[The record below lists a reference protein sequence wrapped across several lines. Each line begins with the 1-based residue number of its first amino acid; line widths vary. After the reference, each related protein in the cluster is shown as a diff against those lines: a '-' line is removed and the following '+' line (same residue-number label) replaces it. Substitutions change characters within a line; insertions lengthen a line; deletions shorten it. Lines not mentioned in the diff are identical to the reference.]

1 MTGFIVSVVFRL
13 VAGTAIG
20 AAFTGLRFVDLQVA
34 SLAVGT
40 VQRLD
45 GLACAFVVHFHE
57 AEATGAAGFAI
68 FDDVGRA
75 DLTVLGKH
83 GVQISISGRPGQISN
98 IDVLRQDSNSKEK
111 KVKRRT
117 LVLRETVTSRIAKI
131 MEPDSIFELKFPF
144 PPKSAVTRW
153 GRPLCQRLLL
163 CLE

>member
-1 MTGFIVSVVFRL
+1 MTGFIVIVVLRL
-13 VAGTAIG
+13 VAGAAIG

-45 GLACAFVVHFHE
+45 GLACAFVIHFDE

-68 FDDVGRA
+68 FNDVGRA

-83 GVQISISGRPGQISN
+83 GVQICISGRPGQISN

-111 KVKRRT
+111 KVKRKT
-117 LVLRETVTSRIAKI
+117 LFLLETATGRIA
-131 MEPDSIFELKFPF
+131 E
-144 PPKSAVTRW
+144 
-153 GRPLCQRLLL
+153 Q
-163 CLE
+163 

>member
-34 SLAVGT
+34 ALTVGS

-45 GLACAFVVHFHE
+45 GLACTFIVHFHE
-57 AEATGAAGFAI
+57 AEAAGTTGFTV
-68 FDDVGRA
+68 FDDMGRA
-75 DLTVLGKH
+75 DLTILGKH
-83 GVQISISGRPGQISN
+83 GMQISIGGRPGQISN

-117 LVLRETVTSRIAKI
+117 LVLQETVTGRIAKI

-153 GRPLCQRLLL
+153 DGF
-163 CLE
+163 